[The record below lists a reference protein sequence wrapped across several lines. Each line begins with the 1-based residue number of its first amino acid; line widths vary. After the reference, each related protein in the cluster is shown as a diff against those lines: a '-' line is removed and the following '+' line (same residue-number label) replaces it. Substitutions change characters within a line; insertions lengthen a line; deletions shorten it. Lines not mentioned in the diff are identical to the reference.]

1 MVDRLDW
8 LALEVKYLDRARA
21 FYEAFLDLEVRDVA
35 DTEVAFPAGGTDLI
49 LRAPSSVPRGGLH
62 THFACSIPAAEYD
75 AWYDQLDER
84 FDLVEETFGDATS
97 LYFYDPDG
105 HCVELGQSDV
115 AGPGIG
121 GVFEVVFEVEELDR
135 AVRFYEALGFDP
147 VDRAGD
153 RERVRL
159 TAGSFDI
166 ELWEPQLGIA
176 DARGGVHADVGF
188 GTATPEETASAVE
201 NDALAITQLDD
212 GVRVRDPDGHYLTL
226 VDR

>member
-21 FYEAFLDLEVRDVA
+21 FYEAFLDLEVGNVG

-49 LRAPSSVPRGGLH
+49 LRAPGTVPRGGLH

-75 AWYDQLDER
+75 DWYEQLDER
-84 FDLVEETFGDATS
+84 FDVVEKTFGDATS

-115 AGPGIG
+115 PGPGVDGI
-121 GVFEVVFEVEELDR
+121 FEVVMEVEDLDR
-135 AVRFYEALGFDP
+135 AVSFYEALGFEAA
-147 VDRAGD
+147 DRGGD
-153 RERVRL
+153 RPRVRL
-159 TAGSFDI
+159 TAGPFDV

-176 DARGGVHADVGF
+176 DARAGVHVDIGIGVSDPH
-188 GTATPEETASAVE
+188 GTVE
-201 NDALAITQLDD
+201 PVRDDALAVESVDG
-212 GVRVRDPDGHYLTL
+212 GVRLRDPDGHY
-226 VDR
+226 VSVNR

>member
-35 DTEVAFPAGGTDLI
+35 DTEVAFPAGETDLI
-49 LRAPSSVPRGGLH
+49 LRAPSTVPRGGLH

-75 AWYDQLDER
+75 TWYDQLDER
-84 FDLVEETFGDATS
+84 FDLVEKTFGDATS

-115 AGPGIG
+115 TGPGID
-121 GVFEVVFEVEELDR
+121 GVFEVVLEVEDLDR
-135 AVRFYEALGFDP
+135 AQAFYEALGFEP
-147 VDRAGD
+147 ISRGEN
-153 RERVRL
+153 RRRIRL

-166 ELWEPQLGIA
+166 ELWEPHLGIA
-176 DARGGVHADVGF
+176 DARGGVHVDIGIGVSDPA
-188 GTATPEETASAVE
+188 ETVDAVR
-201 NDALAITQLDD
+201 DIALALEEVGD
-212 GVRVRDPDGHYLTL
+212 GVRLRDPDGHYISISQ
-226 VDR
+226 